1 MVIALARPLNVPS
14 VQNQARAQ
22 ASSLEERLKELQTG
36 QERSAAQVLQLQA
49 ALKDSK
55 EGERRARGNQ
65 GTEAPDPR
73 VYGVKDTSTEEQT
86 PS

>member
-1 MVIALARPLNVPS
+1 MPS
-14 VQNQARAQ
+14 VQDEARAQ
-22 ASSLEERLKELQTG
+22 SSRLVERLKELQTG
-36 QERSAAQVLQLQA
+36 QERSAAELLQLQA
-49 ALKDSK
+49 ALKHCVK
-55 EGERRARGNQ
+55 GERARGNQ